1 MKFNWMV
8 FDWLSLGF
16 KFRNPEAFE
25 DLDFG
30 FFRQTTMALWYWS
43 PCSINLT
50 HAFVCL
56 SVITQINF

>member
-1 MKFNWMV
+1 MKFNWML

-30 FFRQTTMALWYWS
+30 FFR
-43 PCSINLT
+43 
-50 HAFVCL
+50 
-56 SVITQINF
+56 

>member
-1 MKFNWMV
+1 MDRSLGRDFYIEKTEANQGNWWDMKFNWMV

-30 FFRQTTMALWYWS
+30 FFR
-43 PCSINLT
+43 
-50 HAFVCL
+50 
-56 SVITQINF
+56 